1 MGATLSVPGN
11 ASGSSFTG
19 SGSRRSHPGKALAEL
34 KRSAP
39 GPVKSGARYAFRTYG
54 MATAGIRPLPDFLIV
69 GTKRGGTTSLYRY
82 LLEHPAVLPTFPSFR
97 TLKGVHY
104 FDEHF
109 ARGLRWYR
117 SHFPAEP
124 YRALLQRSMGVRPLI
139 GEASPNYL
147 FHPLGAARAAGSV
160 PQAKIIMLL
169 RNPIDRAWSQ
179 YKDQVKL
186 GFETLSFEDAIER
199 EPTRLAGEV
208 ERMLADPG
216 YYGAAFDRYSYLA
229 RGRYLDQLRAWR
241 TAFPDE
247 QQLLILCSEDLYGDA
262 ERVYYRV
269 LDFLGLPPFSLNV
282 YRPHNAIPA
291 TKMAASTRRHLAA
304 YFAPYNRQL
313 SEHLGT
319 DLGWDEREHAN
330 LSKED

>member
-1 MGATLSVPGN
+1 
-11 ASGSSFTG
+11 
-19 SGSRRSHPGKALAEL
+19 
-34 KRSAP
+34 
-39 GPVKSGARYAFRTYG
+39 
-54 MATAGIRPLPDFLIV
+54 MATSGIRPLPDFLII

-124 YRALLQRSMGVRPLI
+124 YRTLVRRGTGVYPLI

-147 FHPLGAARAAGSV
+147 FHPLGATRAAELV
-160 PQAKIIMLL
+160 PRAKIIVLI
-169 RNPIDRAWSQ
+169 RNPVDRAWSQ

-186 GFETLSFEDAIER
+186 GFETLSFEAAVER
-199 EPTRLAGEV
+199 EPARLAGEV

-241 TAFPDE
+241 VAFPPE
-247 QQLLILCSEDLYGDA
+247 QLLVLRSEDLYGDA
-262 ERVYYRV
+262 ERVYHRV
-269 LDFLGLPPFSLNV
+269 LEFLDLPQVSLKN

-291 TKMAASTRRHLAA
+291 TQMGASTRRHLADH
-304 YFAPYNRQL
+304 FAPYNRQL
-313 SEHLGT
+313 SK
-319 DLGWDEREHAN
+319 DLRIDLCWDE
-330 LSKED
+330 